1 MHKTYCLSNEI
12 RQAALAALATGR
24 TAAQLARETKM
35 SQAMMSLFLN
45 GKRWLSA
52 QALDRLAAVL
62 GLRLSHNPCAEGLK
76 AFMQRP
82 SPARGRPKSARIRL
96 VLPGQRP

>member
-1 MHKTYCLSNEI
+1 MLEPYCLSNEI
-12 RQAALAALATGR
+12 RQAALAALVTGR
-24 TAAQLARETKM
+24 PAAQLARETKM
-35 SQAMMSLFLN
+35 SQGMMSMFLN

-52 QALDRLAAVL
+52 ETLDRLAAVL
-62 GLRLSHNPCAEGLK
+62 SLRLSHNPCAEGLK

-82 SPARGRPKSARIRL
+82 SPTRGRPKSARIRL